1 MHIKL
6 QHILAQ
12 ISRNP
17 NIDKGDLSATNS
29 LILQAITQGLAV
41 DRASVWLLSDDHQ
54 QMHCTYLL
62 DNSVHSNPELT
73 LSRKDFPS
81 YFSAL
86 DDERNI
92 VATDA
97 HHHPHTAEFSDIY
110 LSALGIYSM
119 LDTPIRHHGV
129 MVGIIC
135 IEHRQLKQWQT
146 DEIVF
151 AGFLA
156 DIYGRA
162 LSASERTRYQC
173 ELEQLNSGLEQIIS
187 QRTQELTQSLEQ
199 LQQTQY
205 RLIEVEKMAS
215 LGRLVAG
222 IAHEINTP
230 LGVAVTAISHAE
242 ATLAELERLF
252 HSSTLSR
259 QKFSQSGIAIK
270 RSIAMVHTNLQRTV
284 DLVNSFKQT
293 AAAGTDQQPESLVL
307 SQFIPRVL
315 SSVNSLLQQYQ
326 VTVLLEIPPALTIQS
341 FASPLTTILTRLI
354 ENACQHAFEHQP
366 QRQIIIRASQTPYSW
381 QLEIADNGRGMSA
394 DELARAFEPFFTT
407 RRSKGAKGLGMTLVF
422 NLVTHLLQGNVS
434 LNNTDPG
441 CVVTLRCPL
450 NLSEPT

>member
-1 MHIKL
+1 MQIEL

-17 NIDKGDLSATNS
+17 NIDKGDLPATNS
-29 LILQAITQGLAV
+29 LILEAITQGLAV
-41 DRASVWLLSDDHQ
+41 DRASIWLLSDDNQ
-54 QMHCTYLL
+54 LMHCAYQL
-62 DNSVHSNPELT
+62 DGKQHSTPDLT
-73 LSRKDFPS
+73 LSRQDFPN

-92 VATDA
+92 VAADA
-97 HHHPHTAEFSDIY
+97 HQHPQTAEFSDSY
-110 LSALGIYSM
+110 LSVSGICSM

-146 DEIVF
+146 DEIIF

-162 LSASERTRYQC
+162 LSASERVRYQC
-173 ELEQLNSGLEQIIS
+173 ELEQLNSGLEQIIN

-199 LQQTQY
+199 LQQTQH

-242 ATLAELERLF
+242 ATLLELEQLF
-252 HSSTLSR
+252 QAGQLSR
-259 QKFSQSGIAIK
+259 QKFSHSGAAIK
-270 RSIAMVHTNLQRTV
+270 HSIAMVNTNLQRTV

-293 AAAGTDQQPESLVL
+293 AAASPDQQAEWLVL
-307 SQFIPRVL
+307 SQFIPKVL
-315 SSVNSLLQQYQ
+315 CSVDSMLKQHQVSVQLEVPATLQ
-326 VTVLLEIPPALTIQS
+326 VHS
-341 FASPLTTILTRLI
+341 FASPLATILTRLI
-354 ENACQHAFEHQP
+354 ENACQHAFDNQSSP
-366 QRQIIIRASQTPYSW
+366 QIVIRACQHTYSW
-381 QLEIADNGRGMSA
+381 QLDVADNGRGMNA
-394 DELARAFEPFFTT
+394 NELARAFEPFFTT
-407 RRSKGAKGLGMTLVF
+407 RRHTGAKGLGMTLVF
-422 NLVTHLLQGNVS
+422 NLVTHLLQGDVS
-434 LNNTDPG
+434 LHNTDTG

-450 NLSEPT
+450 TLSTTT